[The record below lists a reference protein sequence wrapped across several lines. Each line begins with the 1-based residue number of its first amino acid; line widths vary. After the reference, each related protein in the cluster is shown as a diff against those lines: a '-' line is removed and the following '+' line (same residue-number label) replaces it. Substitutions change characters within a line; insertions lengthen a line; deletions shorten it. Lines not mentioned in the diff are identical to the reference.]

1 MVVDS
6 IWTLRLLVVLP
17 WLLFALALAAF
28 IIALTKWLKARAHH
42 KVWEAAGPPPVID
55 ADASQVLSVLRSSTI
70 VLDPDGEIISA
81 SPRAY
86 ASGLVKGDDVAPA
99 AVRDLVANVR
109 QTGETQDMELEIPR
123 SMPGAPPAFAR
134 VRVAP
139 MGKGRILVLASDR
152 TEMHRIDMIRRD
164 FVLNV
169 TQELSAPV
177 AELAELADTLEQS
190 ADDPELVRGTATQL
204 SADARRLSALVEEL
218 IELSRIQSAGAL
230 SDNETVHLRDVIQE
244 AVEREQ
250 KDANAKN
257 IRITTA
263 GAEDVLV
270 YGDHELLVTALRNLL
285 DNAVTYSP
293 NNTRVGIGVSERDG
307 MVEVAVVDQGLGV
320 HPDEQQRIFER
331 FYRTNRARDHIADST
346 GLGLSLVKHIASGHG
361 GEVTVW
367 SAPNRGSTFTL
378 RIPAADVTGIG
389 QGAPDV
395 IGVREAPVEA
405 SKRQQRAFNR
415 KANKAATE

>member
-1 MVVDS
+1 MVP
-6 IWTLRLLVVLP
+6 IWTQRLAAWQTWLP
-17 WLLFALALAAF
+17 WLLFALLLVGF
-28 IIALTKWLKARAHH
+28 VIVLDKWLKARAHH
-42 KVWEAAGPPPVID
+42 QFFEAQGPPPVLD
-55 ADASQVLSVLRSSTI
+55 PDASRVLSVLRSSSV
-70 VLDPDGEIISA
+70 VLDADSDIISA

-86 ASGLVKGDDVAPA
+86 ASGLVKGDAIAPA
-99 AVRDLVANVR
+99 VVNDLVAKVR
-109 QTGETQDMELEIPR
+109 ATGESADMELELPR
-123 SMPGAPPAFAR
+123 AMPGAVPAFLR
-134 VRVAP
+134 IRVAP
-139 MGKGRILVLASDR
+139 IGKGRILVLASDR

-177 AELAELADTLEQS
+177 AELAELADTMEQE
-190 ADDPELVRGTATQL
+190 ADDPELVRGYAHQL

-230 SDNETVHLRDVIQE
+230 SDNETVHLRDVILE

-250 KDANAKN
+250 KDADAKN

-270 YGDHELLVTALRNLL
+270 YGDQELLVTALRNLL

-307 MVEVAVVDQGLGV
+307 YVEVAVVDQGIGI
-320 HPDEQQRIFER
+320 HPDEHHRVFER
-331 FYRTNRARDHIADST
+331 FYRTDRARGHTADST

-367 SAPNRGSTFTL
+367 SAPNKGSTFTL
-378 RIPAADVTGIG
+378 RLPAADVTGEG
-389 QGAPDV
+389 QGAPDI
-395 IGVREAPVEA
+395 IGVREAPIEA
-405 SKRQQRAFNR
+405 EKRRQKAFNR
-415 KANKAATE
+415 KALREDS